1 MIVFI
6 DDSGDPGFKVS
17 RGSSKTFVICCI
29 IFDDELEAEKTAVK
43 IKELRR
49 KLKKPDRFE
58 FKFNKCS
65 KDFRVEFLKTVA
77 DSKFKVRAIVMT
89 KDVIISDE
97 LKRSKESFYNFT
109 IKTVLKH
116 NFGAIKDAKIRLD
129 GHGDRVFRRELHT
142 YLRKSLNNKE
152 KKIIENIRFR
162 DSQKD
167 VLIQLADMV
176 AGSINR
182 FTQKDKTDYK
192 IYRDIIKKREDDIWF
207 FQ

>member
-6 DDSGDPGFKVS
+6 DDSGDPGFKVN
-17 RGSSKTFVICCI
+17 RGSSSAFVICCI
-29 IFDDELEAEKTAVK
+29 IFDDELEAEKTAIQ

-49 KLKKPDRFE
+49 NMGKSDRFE

-65 KDFRVEFLKTVA
+65 KNYRIDFLKAVA
-77 DSKFKVRAIVMT
+77 HSKFKIRAIVMK
-89 KDVIISDE
+89 KDVIVSEE
-97 LKRSKESFYNFT
+97 LKKSKESFYNFT

-129 GHGDRVFRRELHT
+129 GHGDRTFRRELHT
-142 YLRKSLNNKE
+142 YLRKNLNTKE
-152 KKIIENIRFR
+152 QKIIENLRFK
-162 DSQKD
+162 DSKKD

-192 IYRDIIKKREDDIWF
+192 VYRDIIRKREDDVWF
-207 FQ
+207 FK